1 MQEELPL
8 RIKVYLPPYLNS
20 DRVDKHGYVEVEKGA
35 RLKDLFKLL
44 KVPFPLA
51 AVHLCRVN
59 YDKANLQRQLQDGDI
74 VSFYFF
80 VSGG

>member
-1 MQEELPL
+1 V
-8 RIKVYLPPYLNS
+8 RIRVYLPPYLNS
-20 DRVDKHGYVEVEKGA
+20 DRVDEHGYVEIEEGS

-59 YDKANLQRQLQDGDI
+59 YDKADLHRQLQDDDI
-74 VSFYFF
+74 VSFYSLI
-80 VSGG
+80 SGG

>member
-1 MQEELPL
+1 MQEEPPV
-8 RIKVYLPPYLNS
+8 RIRVYLPPYLNS
-20 DRVDKHGYVEVEKGA
+20 DRVDEHGYLEIEKGA

-59 YDKANLQRQLQDGDI
+59 YDKADLQRQLQDGDI
-74 VSFYFF
+74 LSFYSLI
-80 VSGG
+80 SGG